1 MKITFASV
9 PSTTINEGPIMA
21 PALLKA
27 IANKH
32 GHSSVAIDINAE
44 LNFLIKTHPRE
55 QELLSYFIKPNGDTT
70 LGDEVVIL
78 VEHFTK
84 RLMDTDAEIIGL
96 SLLHHQCQ
104 HWTEWLCNKL
114 KSWNPNIQ
122 IIIGGAGIKSSMT
135 VGNNSWCENLKSSG
149 KIDHY
154 ISGDAEESLVEF
166 FKGNLDY
173 PGINTD
179 QWKQVD
185 SLDNHPYPDYSDYN
199 FDLYKIPT
207 IPIVDSRGCV
217 RACEFCDV
225 IEFWK
230 KFQWRSA
237 DCVFKEMLY
246 QIDQYN
252 ITHFSLMS
260 SLTNGNMKEFN
271 KWLDHIVTYNESKPR
286 DQQIS
291 WSGYFIVRDSAHHP
305 ESLWKKLAASNAKL
319 SLGVESV
326 IQRVR
331 YGLGKKFSNEDIDYH
346 LEMGQKYNV
355 FLELLLIAGYPSE
368 TIEDYAFT
376 KQWLID
382 RLPYAKNP
390 IHEIQISPF
399 VVINDTGIVRDKDKY
414 SLWIPKDRP
423 WMWMNQN
430 LKITPQVRDRYLL
443 ELLDIAKTFNQTYHE
458 THIWLHNSRRMRRGQ
473 QRVFV
478 EDNKHIRK

>member
-1 MKITFASV
+1 
-9 PSTTINEGPIMA
+9 
-21 PALLKA
+21 
-27 IANKH
+27 
-32 GHSSVAIDINAE
+32 
-44 LNFLIKTHPRE
+44 
-55 QELLSYFIKPNGDTT
+55 
-70 LGDEVVIL
+70 
-78 VEHFTK
+78 
-84 RLMDTDAEIIGL
+84 
-96 SLLHHQCQ
+96 
-104 HWTEWLCNKL
+104 
-114 KSWNPNIQ
+114 
-122 IIIGGAGIKSSMT
+122 
-135 VGNNSWCENLKSSG
+135 
-149 KIDHY
+149 
-154 ISGDAEESLVEF
+154 
-166 FKGNLDY
+166 
-173 PGINTD
+173 
-179 QWKQVD
+179 
-185 SLDNHPYPDYSDYN
+185 
-199 FDLYKIPT
+199 
-207 IPIVDSRGCV
+207 
-217 RACEFCDV
+217 
-225 IEFWK
+225 
-230 KFQWRSA
+230 
-237 DCVFKEMLY
+237 
-246 QIDQYN
+246 
-252 ITHFSLMS
+252 MS

-271 KWLDHIVTYNESKPR
+271 KWLDHIVSYNESKSR
-286 DQQIS
+286 DEQIS

-399 VVINDTGIVRDKDKY
+399 VVINDTGIVRHKDKY

-458 THIWLHNSRRMRRGQ
+458 THIWLHNSRRIRRGQ
-473 QRVFV
+473 QKVFV
-478 EDNKHIRK
+478 EDEKHIRK